1 MKISINNYEAYLIDY
16 MDGRLNDA
24 EIRQLKAF
32 CVQNHID
39 FEELTEDLPVLE
51 STDDT
56 FDEKEYLFKN
66 KIVPFGSI
74 NEDNYEERFIA
85 YQELILDG
93 EEEREVEEFAD
104 KNPFLLKDLRIYGN
118 CRLEPDTAIV
128 FKDKE
133 NLKKK
138 AVIFPLYAKI
148 AAAVAVI
155 AVLFGLFWLPKNE
168 DDNANQQPVL
178 VELKP
183 EPSENILNSSEKEN
197 VISQDEEGRDVA
209 RYDSDDKQQESNK
222 GVARNISTREQQI
235 QSAEDVARNVS
246 TEKQIAPHHED
257 VARNVFTR
265 EQRAQSAGDVA
276 RNVSTEFLAENESEE
291 IQEIRPEQIGIEPE
305 LLATLTPKNASGI
318 EVSKDFAIENGL
330 LPERVFFL
338 PMNDFYLA
346 QNQEWDDND
355 DFEFYDEH
363 PSLFD
368 KGISWLSQ
376 GRYTSIGEAISDGL
390 RIGRR
395 EVVELSEQAVA
406 IAYIKADEGFNEI
419 KTKLEERFERK
430 EQ

>member
-1 MKISINNYEAYLIDY
+1 MKISIDNYEAYLIDY
-16 MDGRLNDA
+16 MDGRLNNA
-24 EIRQLKAF
+24 EIQQLKAF

-66 KIVPFGSI
+66 KIIPFGSI

-85 YQELILDG
+85 YQELLLDG

-104 KNPFLLKDLRIYGN
+104 NNPFLLKDLRTYGN
-118 CRLEPDTAIV
+118 CRLEPDTTIV
-128 FKDKE
+128 FKDKD

-138 AVIFPLYAKI
+138 AVILPLYAKI
-148 AAAVAVI
+148 AAVAAVI

-178 VELKP
+178 VELTPK
-183 EPSENILNSSEKEN
+183 PSENVLNPSEKDN
-197 VISQDEEGRDVA
+197 VISQNEESKDVA
-209 RYDSDDKQQESNK
+209 RHVSDDKQQESNK

-246 TEKQIAPHHED
+246 TEKQIALHNE
-257 VARNVFTR
+257 
-265 EQRAQSAGDVA
+265 DVA
-276 RNVSTEFLAENESEE
+276 RNVSTEFLTENETKE

-305 LLATLTPKNASGI
+305 LLASLTPKNATEI
-318 EVSKDFAIENGL
+318 EVSKTFAIEYNL

-346 QNQEWDDND
+346 QNQEWDDNND
-355 DFEFYDEH
+355 YEYYDH
-363 PSLFD
+363 HRPSLIG
-368 KGISWLSQ
+368 KGISWLSK
-376 GRYTSIGEAISDGL
+376 GRYGSIGEIVSDGL
-390 RIGRR
+390 RIAKR
-395 EVVELSEQAVA
+395 EVIELSEQALVA
-406 IAYIKADEGFNEI
+406 VYIKADESFDEAKNRW
-419 KTKLEERFERK
+419 EERFERK
-430 EQ
+430 SE

>member
-1 MKISINNYEAYLIDY
+1 MKISIDNYEAYLIDY

-51 STDDT
+51 STDDI

-85 YQELILDG
+85 YQELLLDG

-183 EPSENILNSSEKEN
+183 EPSENVLNSSEKEN

-222 GVARNISTREQQI
+222 GVARNIS
-235 QSAEDVARNVS
+235 
-246 TEKQIAPHHED
+246 
-257 VARNVFTR
+257 TR

-305 LLATLTPKNASGI
+305 LLATLMPKNASGI

-368 KGISWLSQ
+368 KGIIWLSK
-376 GRYTSIGEAISDGL
+376 GRYGSIGEVISDGL
-390 RIGRR
+390 RIAKR
-395 EVVELSEQAVA
+395 EVIELSEQAVA
-406 IAYIKADEGFNEI
+406 IAYIKADESFSEA
-419 KTKLEERFERK
+419 KTKLQDRFERK
-430 EQ
+430 DE

>member
-16 MDGRLNDA
+16 MDGRLNNA
-24 EIRQLKAF
+24 EIQQLKAF

-66 KIVPFGSI
+66 KIISFGSI

-85 YQELILDG
+85 YQELLLDG

-138 AVIFPLYAKI
+138 AVILPLYAKI

-178 VELKP
+178 VELTP
-183 EPSENILNSSEKEN
+183 EPSEKDN
-197 VISQDEEGRDVA
+197 VISQNEESRDVT
-209 RYDSDDKQQESNK
+209 RYVSDDKQQESNED
-222 GVARNISTREQQI
+222 VARNISTEKQI
-235 QSAEDVARNVS
+235 ASHNEDAARNVS
-246 TEKQIAPHHED
+246 T
-257 VARNVFTR
+257 
-265 EQRAQSAGDVA
+265 G
-276 RNVSTEFLAENESEE
+276 FLAENETKE

-305 LLATLTPKNASGI
+305 LLASLTPKNATEI

-330 LPERVFFL
+330 LPERFFFL
-338 PMNDFYLA
+338 PMNDFYIA
-346 QNQEWDDND
+346 QNQEWNEND
-355 DFEFYDEH
+355 DYEYYDENQ
-363 PSLFD
+363 SLFD
-368 KGISWLSQ
+368 KGIIWLSK
-376 GRYTSIGEAISDGL
+376 GRYGSIGEVVSDGL
-390 RIGRR
+390 RIAKR
-395 EVVELSEQAVA
+395 EVIELSEQALVA
-406 IAYIKADEGFNEI
+406 VYIKADESFDEAKNR
-419 KTKLEERFERK
+419 LEERFERK
-430 EQ
+430 SE